1 MILPPITFSPSGAGF
16 PYIREARHH
25 TEQSIT
31 FDGHFYDAKN
41 ERMYPEYIVWR
52 RKDKKSFHIEITE
65 YIAGEDTSEYWT
77 DDEENDGSKICLFPT
92 EIITLRWRVI
102 AELRDNEIDAVRAE
116 ILRKRMEHHRKLDE
130 VNRARLKA
138 YLTACE
144 NVPDDK

>member
-1 MILPPITFSPSGAGF
+1 MILSPISFSPSGAGF
-16 PYIREARHH
+16 PYIQEVKNL
-25 TEQSIT
+25 TEHSIT
-31 FDGHFYDAKN
+31 FNGHFYDAKN
-41 ERMYPEYIVWR
+41 ERMYPEYILWH
-52 RKDKKSFHIEITE
+52 RKNKKSFHIEITE

-77 DDEENDGSKICLFPT
+77 DEEEGGKICCFPT

-102 AELRDNEIDAVRAE
+102 AELRDNEVDTVRAE
-116 ILRKRMEHHRKLDE
+116 ILRKRAEHHCKLDE